1 MTIIFYINRSEVN
14 RVDKYLTWLTIETD
28 PQSGPPRMIG
38 TLKEDT
44 STTSPDITVEALDE
58 WPSDEWQLITSYNYC
73 YIVEWKRYY
82 FIADR
87 TTGPNKLI
95 TLSLELD
102 PLMSFKDM
110 IKASKARVTSYQGS
124 QETEVDNGALSVKS
138 SGFTRIIKWENS
150 GGLDIHGQLVLLT
163 AGPQKFTSGGN

>member
-14 RVDKYLTWLTIETD
+14 RVDKHLTWLTAETSPESD
-28 PQSGPPRMIG
+28 PPRMVG

-44 STTSPDITVEALDE
+44 STTSPEILVEPLTE
-58 WPSDEWQLITSYNYC
+58 WPGDEWQLVSSYNYC
-73 YIVEWKRYY
+73 YIVEWHRYY
-82 FIADR
+82 FITDR
-87 TTGPNKLI
+87 VIGPNKLMS
-95 TLSLELD
+95 LSLELD

-138 SGFTRIIKWENS
+138 SGFTRILKWENA
-150 GGLDIHGQLVLLT
+150 GLNVNGQLILLT
-163 AGPQKFTSGGN
+163 AGPQKFTGGN